1 MKKTKLLMIALM
13 ASLLALGSG
22 CVLFVAGAL
31 VAGGVAGYSYVN
43 GELKVTAGAT
53 VNQAYDASLS
63 AMSDLQFTV
72 TSKTKDA
79 LQGEIDARNSS
90 NTAIVIKL
98 KYMSNTATEIRI
110 RVGTF
115 GDKTMSDMIL
125 DKIKSHLPTS
135 GS

>member
-1 MKKTKLLMIALM
+1 MKKNQLLKIGLM
-13 ASLLALGSG
+13 AALLAFGSG

-31 VAGGVAGYSYVN
+31 AAGGVAGYSYVN

-72 TSKTKDA
+72 ASKSHDA
-79 LQGEIDARNSS
+79 LVGEIDARNSA
-90 NTAIVIKL
+90 NTAITIKL
-98 KYMSNTATEIRI
+98 KYVSNTATEIRI

-115 GDKTMSDMIL
+115 GDEAV
-125 DKIKSHLPTS
+125 
-135 GS
+135 